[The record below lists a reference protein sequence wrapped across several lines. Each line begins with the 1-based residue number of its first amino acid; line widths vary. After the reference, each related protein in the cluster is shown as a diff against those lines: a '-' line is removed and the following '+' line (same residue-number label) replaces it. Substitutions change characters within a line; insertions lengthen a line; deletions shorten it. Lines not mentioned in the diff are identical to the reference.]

1 MKTRIFALA
10 MPASALQASTYTLPY
25 LPVSVLTLTAI
36 YDAPAFGIPAPFLG
50 SGGSDVEV
58 WQFDHRDG
66 HVVAHASFFL
76 AWNVLTPPGDPALW
90 QGPFP
95 VSAVHGA
102 TSATFEIIEETNFFT
117 FQRSSSGGGSIS
129 FVETWAASIPAA
141 LPLFAAGLG
150 IVTFLARRRK
160 TMAVSST

>member
-76 AWNVLTPPGDPALW
+76 AWNVLTPQAIRRCGR
-90 QGPFP
+90 G
-95 VSAVHGA
+95 
-102 TSATFEIIEETNFFT
+102 
-117 FQRSSSGGGSIS
+117 RSRCRPCT
-129 FVETWAASIPAA
+129 V
-141 LPLFAAGLG
+141 LPL
-150 IVTFLARRRK
+150 RPSR
-160 TMAVSST
+160 